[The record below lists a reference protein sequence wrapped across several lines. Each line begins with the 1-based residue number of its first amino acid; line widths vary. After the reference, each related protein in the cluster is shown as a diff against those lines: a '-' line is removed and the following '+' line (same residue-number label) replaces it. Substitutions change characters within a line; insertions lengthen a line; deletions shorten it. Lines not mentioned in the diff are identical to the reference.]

1 MNIFLCFLVSEHEKE
16 PMKEQT
22 ELGSISVEIKRRE
35 EWKKSL
41 GDRLEVESQ
50 DSLDEYGGKT
60 PFFTEDG
67 SFVGDLHHGRN
78 RTSVYDTINSPVA

>member
-1 MNIFLCFLVSEHEKE
+1 MNMFLCFVVSEHEEEPKKE
-16 PMKEQT
+16 KN

-41 GDRLEVESQ
+41 EDRLDVESQ

-60 PFFTEDG
+60 PYFTEDG
-67 SFVGDLHHGRN
+67 SFIGDLHQGRN